1 MNKTGAK
8 WFYSVAFVICAVCL
22 IIAAVLKY
30 STVPNMVRLLIA
42 LGGAFAGG
50 VGVGVLCA
58 SGSLPA

>member
-8 WFYSVAFVICAVCL
+8 WLYGIAFAVCAVCL

-30 STVPNMVRLLIA
+30 STVPNIVRLLIA

-50 VGVGVLCA
+50 MGVGVLSA
-58 SGSLPA
+58 YGSLPA